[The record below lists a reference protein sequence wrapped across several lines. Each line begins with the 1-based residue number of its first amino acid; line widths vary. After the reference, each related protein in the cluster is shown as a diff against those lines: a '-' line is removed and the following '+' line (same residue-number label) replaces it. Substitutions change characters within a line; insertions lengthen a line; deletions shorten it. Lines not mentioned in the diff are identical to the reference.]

1 MRKTTK
7 HRAVERAPVPWI
19 KQLRAD
25 ERAIARGI
33 STRASHATAVEAS
46 ARLADSRHARELDGL
61 LGSLDD
67 AVPTVELALANG
79 RRALVHDRPVE
90 ALRWLVQA
98 QSLVSAKAPAVVA
111 RIAFLLGS
119 VYISGN
125 ELVAADAVLAWVEG
139 ILGDRA
145 AKSADVLHLQALIA
159 EGRGHRDEAMTLYR
173 EVLKRANFAL
183 TPMTRV
189 IALRNLA
196 EALAHSQPQESAA
209 LYGLALAVLDTDELD
224 SAMRC
229 AIDNGMGYALL
240 CSGDI
245 DGARLKLQQALT
257 EADRVASGRVQLY
270 AKFNLAIVDELSG
283 DLAAALNSLRDVEAA
298 ASSTGIDELAGWA
311 RIRIAWLMLRSAGR
325 EAATAALR
333 KAFPS
338 APGTGY
344 RDAIAALSA
353 LIHVDDR
360 RASSRGE
367 LASLAA
373 IYRERGDAL
382 TDFTLT
388 LWLAHADAAGGRTA
402 AARRNVRRA
411 CALGS
416 ERGFRLGTSWW
427 STEVV
432 DVARAYAAP
441 EFTAFVERLFAP
453 PASPGSAPVR
463 SVVVSRDGTISVDGD
478 VLDATTW
485 RVGRSGSGVLLRYFR
500 ALLAAH
506 PAALARDPLADL
518 LWPQSEGDKAIRNL
532 YAATKDLRRVLAGI
546 PGIRLEVAEGAYRV
560 DLGSNVRV
568 Q

>member
-1 MRKTTK
+1 MKKTTK
-7 HRAVERAPVPWI
+7 RRAVERAPVAWT

-25 ERAIARGI
+25 ERALARGI
-33 STRASHATAVEAS
+33 PTRASRKTVLEAS
-46 ARLADSRHARELDGL
+46 ARLADSRYAGQLDGV
-61 LGSLDD
+61 LGAFHD

-79 RRALVHDRPVE
+79 RRALVHDRPAE
-90 ALRWLVQA
+90 ALRWLVHA
-98 QSLVSAKAPAVVA
+98 QSLVSAKAPAIVA

-119 VYISGN
+119 VYISSN

-159 EGRGHRDEAMTLYR
+159 EGRGHRDDAMTLYR

-189 IALRNLA
+189 LALRNLA
-196 EALAHSQPQESAA
+196 EAITHSQPQESAA

-257 EADRVASGRVQLY
+257 EAGRVASRRVQLY
-270 AKFNLAIVDELSG
+270 AKFNLAIVDELGG
-283 DLAAALNSLRDVEAA
+283 DLAEAQTALEDVEANA
-298 ASSTGIDELAGWA
+298 ARSGIDELVGWV
-311 RIRIAWLMLRSAGR
+311 RIRIVWLVLRSAGR
-325 EAATAALR
+325 EAAAAAFR

-338 APGTGY
+338 TPGKGY
-344 RDAIAALSA
+344 RDAIAVLSA
-353 LIHVDDR
+353 LIHLQDR
-360 RASSRGE
+360 RASSRAE

-402 AARRNVRRA
+402 AARRNVRHA

-427 STEVV
+427 SAELV
-432 DVARAYAAP
+432 DVARGYAAP
-441 EFTAFVERLFAP
+441 ESTAFVERLFAP
-453 PASPGSAPVR
+453 PASPGAAPV
-463 SVVVSRDGTISVDGD
+463 SMVIVSRHGSISVDGD
-478 VLDATTW
+478 VLDAEVW

-500 ALLAAH
+500 ALLSAY
-506 PAALARDPLADL
+506 PAALARDALADL

-546 PGIRLEVAEGAYRV
+546 PGMRLEVAEGAYRL
-560 DLGSNVRV
+560 DLGSNISV